1 MGATNLKLLKW
12 QERSIFGYFFWSSNK
27 VLSSNKCHII
37 PRFIHPTK
45 WRRIVCDGR
54 EHDNLQ
60 QECSIFGYL
69 FWSSNKVLSSN
80 KRHIIPRFS
89 HPTKWMR
96 IVCDGR
102 EHQTIYST
110 CFVFSFFETYRQER
124 SIFGY
129 LFWSSNK
136 VLSSNKRHIT
146 PRFSHPTKW
155 RRIVCD
161 GREYQT
167 IYSKNVRSSVI
178 SSGHPTTRSCHPTN
192 ATLLRDFLIRPNGG
206 GSSVM
211 VGVIRQSTVHVLSSH
226 SLRRTVRNVRSSVI
240 SSGHPTRS
248 CHPTNATLLRDFLI
262 QPNGGGSSVMAGSI
276 RQSPAGTFDLRLFL
290 LVIQQTPHYSEIFTS
305 YQMEEDRL

>member
-60 QECSIFGYL
+60 
-69 FWSSNKVLSSN
+69 
-80 KRHIIPRFS
+80 
-89 HPTKWMR
+89 
-96 IVCDGR
+96 
-102 EHQTIYST
+102 
-110 CFVFSFFETYRQER
+110 QER

-276 RQSPAGTFDLRLFL
+276 RQSPVHLLSSHSLRRTGNMCMKMGRLEHDML
-290 LVIQQTPHYSEIFTS
+290 LV
-305 YQMEEDRL
+305 RKRGK

>member
-129 LFWSSNK
+129 LFWSSNNKVLSSNKRHITPRFSHPTKWRRIVCDGRGHQTIYSTCFVFSFFETYSQERSIFGYFFWSSNK

-161 GREYQT
+161 GREHQT
-167 IYSKNVRSSVI
+167 VSS
-178 SSGHPTTRSCHPTN
+178 
-192 ATLLRDFLIRPNGG
+192 
-206 GSSVM
+206 
-211 VGVIRQSTVHVLSSH
+211 
-226 SLRRTVRNVRSSVI
+226 RNVRSSVI
-240 SSGHPTRS
+240 SSGHPT
-248 CHPTNATLLRDFLI
+248 NATLLRDFHIL
-262 QPNGGGSSVMAGSI
+262 PNGGGSSVMAGSI
-276 RQSPAGTFDLRLFL
+276 RQSTAQVL
-290 LVIQQTPHYSEIFTS
+290 SS
-305 YQMEEDRL
+305 